1 MGPMITIY
9 KPASPYEVV
18 WEVVDQGSDPVDGA
32 PSKGAKAKP
41 AKKKLAKGRCSWRNP
56 MGFLGSCDISN
67 SSGYD
72 PWPNDVL
79 AVFTTLQGGDSKE
92 LSWVDGVTVLGTE
105 GDGLVAFVLMVT
117 FLRPHQELSFE
128 VDLQSGRVQGIKGP
142 GGLEWR
148 SREDQHLLVE
158 DVKYINEV
166 RTTLSEAFYTKAAPV
181 PMPVDD
187 DEGINFSGTRGRRDD
202 EPVPQ
207 IAVESGLAEA
217 LSKLLQV
224 LREASSRETSIDE
237 VTWSRRFVLRK
248 PTVETI
254 DMHQAPAR
262 RPEQGD
268 ARFQLLL
275 PLTDL
280 EQVKVAAEQRQ
291 HEDDL
296 RKKRDEEEKRRRKA
310 EAERAKAEAKRK
322 QRAEAAAAEAA
333 ARLQMQ
339 KGKKGSKGATKG
351 GAKGPQASF
360 GQPLQQPQQQP
371 QGKGKQRGQQPQA
384 TFSQPRR
391 SAVAASGA
399 SAGAAGAMAYAMGN
413 TGWQMTV
420 DPSSNRPYYFNSQTN
435 EVTWTPPAGWS
446 PPRPEQYW
454 GGVDAFSMAQA
465 MGMFQHYGQD
475 PGQSRH
481 Q

>member
-1 MGPMITIY
+1 MPPFRVRP
-9 KPASPYEVV
+9 PASCAG
-18 WEVVDQGSDPVDGA
+18 DRR
-32 PSKGAKAKP
+32 
-41 AKKKLAKGRCSWRNP
+41 LSWRKD
-56 MGFLGSCDISN
+56 C
-67 SSGYD
+67 
-72 PWPNDVL
+72 
-79 AVFTTLQGGDSKE
+79 
-92 LSWVDGVTVLGTE
+92 GVAG
-105 GDGLVAFVLMVT
+105 
-117 FLRPHQELSFE
+117 RP
-128 VDLQSGRVQGIKGP
+128 
-142 GGLEWR
+142 
-148 SREDQHLLVE
+148 
-158 DVKYINEV
+158 
-166 RTTLSEAFYTKAAPV
+166 AAPWAG
-181 PMPVDD
+181 PLEGPVA
-187 DEGINFSGTRGRRDD
+187 GRRDD

-351 GAKGPQASF
+351 GAKGPQ
-360 GQPLQQPQQQP
+360 
-371 QGKGKQRGQQPQA
+371 
-384 TFSQPRR
+384 
-391 SAVAASGA
+391 
-399 SAGAAGAMAYAMGN
+399 
-413 TGWQMTV
+413 
-420 DPSSNRPYYFNSQTN
+420 
-435 EVTWTPPAGWS
+435 
-446 PPRPEQYW
+446 
-454 GGVDAFSMAQA
+454 
-465 MGMFQHYGQD
+465 
-475 PGQSRH
+475 
-481 Q
+481 